1 MDGED
6 DFDGGGYEGGGD
18 TAEPEDNTSRSD
30 VEEAVISHGKL
41 FSLATPALQPEFSGR

>member
-18 TAEPEDNTSRSD
+18 TAEPETLED
-30 VEEAVISHGKL
+30 VFPVGSSPVGVAVTPDGKHVCR
-41 FSLATPALQPEFSGR
+41 EFWFQ

>member
-18 TAEPEDNTSRSD
+18 DTPEPEDIYPYPFRH
-30 VEEAVISHGKL
+30 A
-41 FSLATPALQPEFSGR
+41 